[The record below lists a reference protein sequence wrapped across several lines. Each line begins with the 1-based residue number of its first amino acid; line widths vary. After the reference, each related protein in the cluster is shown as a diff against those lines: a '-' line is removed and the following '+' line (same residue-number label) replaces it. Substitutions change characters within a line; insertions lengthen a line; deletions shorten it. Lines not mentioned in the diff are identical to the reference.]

1 MPMQRLCVYCGSN
14 QGRQPAYLAAASELA
29 GALHER
35 GISLVYGGASVGLM
49 GQLADTLLALGGE
62 VIGVMPQALV
72 DKEVSHSGLTELR
85 VVASMHER
93 KSLMAELSDGFIAL
107 PGGYGT
113 LEELFE
119 VLTWTQLGYHSKPC
133 ALLNIAE
140 YFDHL
145 LRFLENTVKEQFV
158 KPIHGDMLLV
168 DSKSGGAAGRN
179 DYLPAPTNGQMD
191 ETLRFA
197 GAISQRWNISFLC
210 F

>member
-1 MPMQRLCVYCGSN
+1 MRKLCVYCGSSP
-14 QGRQPAYLAAASELA
+14 GRLPEYLTASRALA
-29 GALHER
+29 HALHER

-49 GQLADTLLALGGE
+49 GGLADTLLALGGE

-119 VLTWTQLGYHSKPC
+119 VVTWTQLGYHNKPC
-133 ALLNIAE
+133 ALLNIE
-140 YFDHL
+140 GYFDHL
-145 LRFLENTVKEQFV
+145 LRFLDHTVEERFV
-158 KPIHGDMLLV
+158 KPIHGEMVLVNSNPAALL
-168 DSKSGGAAGRN
+168 DAMAS
-179 DYLPAPTNGQMD
+179 YEPPATDKWMKPY
-191 ETLRFA
+191 E
-197 GAISQRWNISFLC
+197 SSES
-210 F
+210 